1 MRGFDLGDFYA
12 ALTNQFLL
20 VGVLVTAGLTVAGLA
35 GGLILGLAIAL
46 MRASHNGAVSK
57 IAQGYIWFFRGTPLL
72 IQMVMIYSGLP
83 QLGIKFGAITSV
95 IVTLILKIGRASCR
109 ERV

>member
-35 GGLILGLAIAL
+35 GGLLLGLAIAL
-46 MRASHNGAVSK
+46 MRASRNGPVSR
-57 IAQGYIWFFRGTPLL
+57 IAAGDVFFPVPPT
-72 IQMVMIYSGLP
+72 
-83 QLGIKFGAITSV
+83 
-95 IVTLILKIGRASCR
+95 
-109 ERV
+109 

>member
-1 MRGFDLGDFYA
+1 MRGFDVGDFYA

-46 MRASHNGAVSK
+46 GVARAHGGTIELVSEPGQGAE
-57 IAQGYIWFFRGTPLL
+57 F
-72 IQMVMIYSGLP
+72 VMTLP
-83 QLGIKFGAITSV
+83 V
-95 IVTLILKIGRASCR
+95 ASAER
-109 ERV
+109 ERDENV